1 VLVAVGRKAPTA
13 DIGIQNVELD
23 PGGFLEVDEH
33 MRVRGV
39 SWLYATSDI
48 NGRAQFTH
56 KGTYQARIAVDHI
69 LGDRTAVADRR
80 GGGLLAGAR
89 LADPRSIA
97 RGAPHAGRRH
107 TLTP

>member
-1 VLVAVGRKAPTA
+1 MGRKAPTA
-13 DIGIQNVELD
+13 DIGLQKLS
-23 PGGFLEVDEH
+23 PGGFLEVDER

-39 SWLYATSDI
+39 SWLYATGDI

-56 KGTYQARIAVDHI
+56 KGTYQARIALDHI

-80 GGGLLAGAR
+80 GGGLLADAC

-97 RGAPHAGRRH
+97 RGAPRAGRRH